1 MSLSLCELDQEPPSF
16 STCPKTSV
24 EVHLGASGPVP
35 VTFDIPRPSDNSG
48 GALIVTYQPVDF
60 RLPYTFRQVCFLY
73 VVQTVVHI

>member
-1 MSLSLCELDQEPPSF
+1 M
-16 STCPKTSV
+16 

-35 VTFDIPRPSDNSG
+35 VIFDIPSPSDDSG

-60 RLPYTFRQVCFLY
+60 RLPYTFRQVCFLH